1 MYRQPGDQENQEEE
15 YMQDEAELLGAE
27 YLTEENIEVQGN
39 TVGNFFFFSKK
50 NTSERKAI
58 IFEMKDKNRFLE
70 RSGKD

>member
-39 TVGNFFFFSKK
+39 TVGNFFFFRKRTLLK
-50 NTSERKAI
+50 ER
-58 IFEMKDKNRFLE
+58 L
-70 RSGKD
+70 